1 MESTRKLYPIKVR
14 YFYLEQENSIFSLQP
29 VKIQNTTIHY
39 IIVLMKYFIFNMK
52 CRTVYPT
59 FDIFKKMPK
68 MKLDMEKEIAVMN
81 DKIGTN
87 RLNWTNFIYY

>member
-1 MESTRKLYPIKVR
+1 
-14 YFYLEQENSIFSLQP
+14 
-29 VKIQNTTIHY
+29 
-39 IIVLMKYFIFNMK
+39 MKYFIFNMK
-52 CRTVYPT
+52 CRSVYPT